1 MSLNCSDSTRDN
13 IVEKPLVLT
22 SETFDVVGKTH
33 NQALDYI
40 YESVFVKSKTIK
52 YEDVNEASIDFI
64 FNVNEDTKNTK
75 DNPNLLRTSEQKN
88 YIQEIV
94 ENPENKTFNQLL
106 EKNNLSVNQKRY
118 IALFETEVKNKNIAF
133 TQKIENIKRIE
144 KNAISEL
151 RDNEI
156 VYILC
161 ITSVAKNSIE
171 YWNTT
176 GKKWFK
182 NYNEKSTLSKGGI
195 DWEAVAVADI
205 LAFEGGFP
213 AGVTTGM
220 VAGGLALGVSTAG
233 IGAVLGGL
241 VGGTATGLAAAAGSS
256 ASMAIAYQVKSF
268 FMG

>member
-1 MSLNCSDSTRDN
+1 M
-13 IVEKPLVLT
+13 VLT
-22 SETFDVVGKTH
+22 PETFDVVGKTH

-40 YESVFVKSKTIK
+40 YDNVFVKSKTIK

-75 DNPNLLRTSEQKN
+75 DNPDLLRTSQQKN

-118 IALFETEVKNKNIAF
+118 IALLETEVKNKNISF
-133 TQKIENIKRIE
+133 TQKIQNIKGIE

-151 RDNEI
+151 SDNEI

-161 ITSVAKNSIE
+161 VTSVAKNSIE

-176 GKKWFK
+176 GKKWFEK
-182 NYNEKSTLSKGGI
+182 YNEKSILSRGGI

-205 LAFEGGFP
+205 LAFGGGFP

-233 IGAVLGGL
+233 IGAGIGAVLGGL
-241 VGGTATGLAAAAGSS
+241 VGGTATGLAAAAGAS
-256 ASMAIAYQVKSF
+256 ASTAIAYQVKSF